1 MSEINQDQLTIDD
14 AQGLILAWATEL
26 LEEPATAEDN
36 FLDLGGHSVLAL
48 ELSDR
53 IKERF
58 GAEVDIQVLFEQSL
72 GEVASQVARL
82 TGTTVQSG

>member
-1 MSEINQDQLTIDD
+1 MSEMTEAKPVLDET
-14 AQGLILAWATEL
+14 QGLILTWATEL

-36 FLDLGGHSVLAL
+36 FLDLGGHSALAL

-72 GEVASQVARL
+72 GEVASEVARI

>member
-1 MSEINQDQLTIDD
+1 MTETTQDQPILADS
-14 AQGLILAWATEL
+14 QSLILAWATEL
-26 LEEPATAEDN
+26 LEEPAAAEDN

-58 GAEVDIQVLFEQSL
+58 GVEVDIQVLFEQSL
-72 GEVASQVARL
+72 GEVASEVARL